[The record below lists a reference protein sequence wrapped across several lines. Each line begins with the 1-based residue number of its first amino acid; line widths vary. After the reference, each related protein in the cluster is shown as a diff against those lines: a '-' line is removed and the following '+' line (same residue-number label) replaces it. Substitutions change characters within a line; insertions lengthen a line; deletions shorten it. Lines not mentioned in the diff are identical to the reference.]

1 MGDER
6 RLLGGGVAVKKNWR
20 FKVTSLAFEL
30 QGAET
35 AHPTDRALHAL
46 YNSSATLLR
55 VASGAPTR
63 GSCRPQPSRAQAVP
77 GPVAGA
83 HLHSFA

>member
-1 MGDER
+1 
-6 RLLGGGVAVKKNWR
+6 
-20 FKVTSLAFEL
+20 VTSLAFEL
-30 QGAET
+30 QGAE
-35 AHPTDRALHAL
+35 AARPTDRALRAL

-63 GSCRPQPSRAQAVP
+63 GSCRPQPCRAQAVP

-83 HLHSFA
+83 HLHWFA